1 MALENWARNWSCGNG
16 ATPPDVA
23 SQYHENGVRRDVNTS
38 MVSEGP
44 KGMTAFAEMFFA
56 ACPDA
61 VCETRTWLENGDTIA
76 CEWTW
81 SGTHTGDLE
90 AWPATGRQFTL
101 EGCNIIQLQ
110 DGLIFDERS
119 YWDWESLRSQA

>member
-1 MALENWARNWSCGNG
+1 MALENWARNWSCGSG
-16 ATPPDVA
+16 ATPADVA
-23 SQYHENGVRRDVNTS
+23 AMYHPNGVRRDVNTS

-61 VCETRTWLENGDTIA
+61 VCEVRTWMEDGDTLA
-76 CEWTW
+76 VEWTW

-90 AWPATGRQFTL
+90 GWPATGKRFTL
-101 EGCNIIQLQ
+101 EGCNITLLQ
-110 DGLIFDERS
+110 DGLILDERS